1 MSFLATC
8 VGYLTPIFIILS
20 PILSYGDQA
29 VSMHRKKTSAGFSL
43 DIPLI
48 MLIASLF
55 RYFLPSCLLLLQMA
69 MDSAGRQIRDTADA
83 EVDN

>member
-1 MSFLATC
+1 MSLIATC

-29 VSMHRKKTSAGFSL
+29 LSMHRKKTSAGFSL

-48 MLIASLF
+48 MLIASFF
-55 RYFLPSCLLLLQMA
+55 RCVRCLPHCFFARNSRGLCCPT
-69 MDSAGRQIRDTADA
+69 DPRHG
-83 EVDN
+83 